1 MDTVSTGG
9 VTATATLDPAGDPL
23 GEFGSESAGAASA
36 ADKTADPRLRRRNW
50 MLWVVSIVA
59 LAQMPF
65 VTLWLM
71 GRPLPWLA
79 ATGTVHVES
88 SPAGAQVRMD
98 GRALGV
104 TPLSVPLDA
113 GNRVLEVQYGDVIRQ
128 VPIAVAARDVVRQ
141 HIEFV
146 TAAPAVAATSGLGAL
161 SVATDPPR
169 AAAVFVDGVARGTS
183 PVLVSDLIEGEHTV
197 AVRFPTGT
205 VERRIRVDAGATAS
219 LLATMPPAANALS
232 GWVAVDVRQPL
243 QILEQGRLVG
253 TTEISRLMLP
263 AGEHTLD
270 FVNDELGFR
279 AQRTIRVNP
288 GSTTTIPIELPRAPL
303 AINALPWA
311 SVWVDGEPVGD
322 TPIGNL
328 SATIGR
334 HEILFR
340 HPELG
345 ERRATVTV
353 TLKNTARIGVDLRR
367 QN

>member
-1 MDTVSTGG
+1 MDTASTSG
-9 VTATATLDPAGDPL
+9 VTAATLDSAGDPL
-23 GEFGSESAGAASA
+23 GEFGSESVGAVSAS
-36 ADKTADPRLRRRNW
+36 DTAVDPRLRRRNW
-50 MLWVVSIVA
+50 LMWALSIVA

-71 GRPLPWLA
+71 GRPVPFA
-79 ATGTVHVES
+79 ATTGTVQIES

-104 TPLSVPLDA
+104 TPLAVSVDA
-113 GNRVLEVQYGDVIRQ
+113 GDRVLEVQHGDLVRQ
-128 VPIAVAARDVVRQ
+128 VKVTIGPGDVVRQ
-141 HIEFV
+141 RIEFV
-146 TAAPAVAATSGLGAL
+146 TAAPAAAPAAAFGAL
-161 SVATDPPR
+161 SVGTDPPR
-169 AAAVFVDGVARGTS
+169 AAAVLVDGVARGTS
-183 PVLVSDLIEGEHTV
+183 PVVVSDLAAGEHTV

-219 LLATMPPAANALS
+219 FLASMPPAAGAVS

-328 SATIGR
+328 SATVGR
-334 HEILFR
+334 HEIVFR

-353 TLKNTARIGVDLRR
+353 TLKNPARIGVDLRR